1 MHSWDLLSYF
11 AISASCEQ
19 MELLLLLHNLCDFYG
34 LKGQQQQA
42 MWLIKLKL
50 FDVGSVCIL
59 EKWQIHIWGHVLLW
73 DSFLVCILVL
83 LDSLKLGVS
92 LLQYLPV
99 CSEATEFL
107 KIHKKG
113 SFIVKGESGRAG
125 FCYCILK

>member
-1 MHSWDLLSYF
+1 M
-11 AISASCEQ
+11 
-19 MELLLLLHNLCDFYG
+19 
-34 LKGQQQQA
+34 
-42 MWLIKLKL
+42 
-50 FDVGSVCIL
+50 
-59 EKWQIHIWGHVLLW
+59 
-73 DSFLVCILVL
+73 VL

-125 FCYCILK
+125 FCYCILKYEYYKYHSGITGAELFSMYYVRFLLDLVTFTAW